1 MSSIIK
7 IKPLSTTYVNS
18 SHANQNF
25 CENRNIFA
33 GSFHKSACSS
43 VMFKSL
49 IKFDLK
55 NLETHTISN
64 TYLYLY
70 VKDINS
76 DTSYY
81 SNNILSIYKNLEPFN
96 NSNVTWNSSP
106 YNDYP
111 IHFTIDPSNVG
122 KYIKINITP
131 IVESWLKNNDNYGI
145 SIEANNY
152 YSSLIKFA
160 SINSD
165 KPPFLYTQNM
175 DINYEYN
182 NYNTLINHSCR

>member
-7 IKPLSTTYVNS
+7 IKPLSTTYVDS
-18 SHANQNF
+18 GHANQNF

-49 IKFDLK
+49 INFDLK
-55 NLETHTISN
+55 DLNSHDLSN
-64 TYLYLY
+64 IYLCLY

-81 SNNILSIYKNLEPFN
+81 SNSILSIYKNLEPFN

-106 YNDYP
+106 CSDYP

-122 KYIKINITP
+122 KYIKINITS

-160 SINSD
+160 SLNSD
-165 KPPFLYTQNM
+165 KPPLLYTQNM

-182 NYNTLINHSCR
+182 NYNTLVNHSCR

>member
-1 MSSIIK
+1 MSSIVK
-7 IKPLSTTYVNS
+7 FKPLNTTYVDS
-18 SHANQNF
+18 GHANQNF

-49 IKFDLK
+49 INFDLK
-55 NLETHTISN
+55 GVKPVLLSN
-64 TYLYLY
+64 AYLCLY
-70 VKDINS
+70 VKDTNS

-81 SNNILSIYKNLEPFN
+81 SNNILTIYKNLEPFN
-96 NSNVTWNSSP
+96 TSNVTWNSSP
-106 YNDYP
+106 CSDYP
-111 IHFTIDPSNVG
+111 IHFAVDSSEIG

-131 IVESWLKNNDNYGI
+131 IVDSWLKNNDNYGI

-160 SINSD
+160 SINSE
-165 KPPFLYTQNM
+165 KPPLLLTQYN
-175 DINYEYN
+175 DIKYKYN
-182 NYNTLINHSCR
+182 NYNTLVNHSCR